1 MTVAGR
7 LADARINL
15 AFSVRLAESMGF
27 KGDFREREHWMRVGD
42 C

>member
-1 MTVAGR
+1 MPR
-7 LADARINL
+7 NNL

-27 KGDFREREHWMRVGD
+27 KNDFREWEHLMRVGD